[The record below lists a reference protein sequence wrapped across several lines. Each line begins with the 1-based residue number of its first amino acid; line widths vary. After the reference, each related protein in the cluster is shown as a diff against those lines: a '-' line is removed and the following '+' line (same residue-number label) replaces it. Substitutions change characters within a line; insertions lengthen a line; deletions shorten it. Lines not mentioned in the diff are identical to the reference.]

1 MVAPERSDQ
10 MKSLEDRIAFRADHL
25 TVYQGKRLA
34 RRYLGLVERVSDPE
48 LKEAVALGYHKLLSY
63 KDEYEVARLLSETA
77 AEFTGELK
85 LHYHLAPP
93 MLSKIGADG
102 RPRKV
107 AYGAGIARL
116 FPWLAKLKHL
126 RGTPFDPFGY
136 TAERR
141 MERRLIRLVDDV
153 LVIPDLESLSACL
166 DGAD

>member
-1 MVAPERSDQ
+1 
-10 MKSLEDRIAFRADHL
+10 
-25 TVYQGKRLA
+25 
-34 RRYLGLVERVSDPE
+34 
-48 LKEAVALGYHKLLSY
+48 
-63 KDEYEVARLLSETA
+63 
-77 AEFTGELK
+77 
-85 LHYHLAPP
+85 

-141 MERRLIRLVDDV
+141 MERRLIREYESDMKRV
-153 LVIPDLESLSACL
+153 LSLPA
-166 DGAD
+166 ADPEAVRLLARLPLQIRGFGPVKHANAKAAATRRAELLKSIEAGPAAVKQAAA